1 MTDQATDQ
9 AWEVIGPLPAP
20 PGTGRRVFD
29 GTLWQL
35 STRAS
40 WRDLPE
46 RHGPCTAVH
55 ERHARKPAMGL

>member
-1 MTDQATDQ
+1 M
-9 AWEVIGPLPAP
+9 PAL
-20 PGTGRRVFD
+20 PGTGRRVFN

-46 RHGPCTAVH
+46 RHGPCMAVH
-55 ERHARKPAMGL
+55 ERHARKPARGL